1 MSKVKVL
8 ITDNKSLENTN
19 DINVIKIKKAI
30 KEKQKVIDNNSDV
43 LK

>member
-19 DINVIKIKKAI
+19 DINFIKIKKAI